1 MDLPSRLRAAWEE
14 LWIACFAWIPTP
26 LGLALRWLAWRW
38 LFAGCGSVRFGTG
51 LSFVGC
57 RHMRLGDAVRLGR
70 GCIITAGDG
79 EPVLGDRVSIS
90 PYAHVAA
97 DGGRIVMGR
106 HVAVGPGTSHRSPRP
121 QRMPGA
127 IVAPGGNA
135 RRPRIPGIFPDRQAV
150 CAVSRLR
157 PARLVRFGGGAR
169 ACPRILPV
177 RRRPRRREQGVCM
190 ALKCLVFD
198 CDGVIL
204 DSVPVKTRAFARL
217 AEPYGEEAR
226 DRFVMYHTV
235 HGGVSRYKK
244 FEWFFREI
252 LDREI
257 TPAESEEW
265 GRRFAE
271 YALDE
276 VRRCELIPGI
286 ARVLEHWQGKLPLYV
301 CSGAPHEE
309 LNFILKERGL
319 DSCFTG
325 IYGSPPSKAKLLA
338 MIVDKACVLPD
349 EVLMVGDASTD
360 RNAAEEVGTLFY
372 GTGPDLRGGDF
383 PWGPDLTGLDA
394 WIAEHVE

>member
-1 MDLPSRLRAAWEE
+1 
-14 LWIACFAWIPTP
+14 
-26 LGLALRWLAWRW
+26 
-38 LFAGCGSVRFGTG
+38 
-51 LSFVGC
+51 
-57 RHMRLGDAVRLGR
+57 
-70 GCIITAGDG
+70 
-79 EPVLGDRVSIS
+79 
-90 PYAHVAA
+90 
-97 DGGRIVMGR
+97 
-106 HVAVGPGTSHRSPRP
+106 
-121 QRMPGA
+121 
-127 IVAPGGNA
+127 
-135 RRPRIPGIFPDRQAV
+135 
-150 CAVSRLR
+150 
-157 PARLVRFGGGAR
+157 
-169 ACPRILPV
+169 
-177 RRRPRRREQGVCM
+177 M

-217 AEPYGEEAR
+217 AEPYGEEAS
-226 DRFVMYHTV
+226 DRFVMFHTV

-286 ARVLEHWQGKLPLYV
+286 APVLERWRGKLPLYV

-372 GTGPDLRGGDF
+372 GTGPELRGGDF

>member
-1 MDLPSRLRAAWEE
+1 
-14 LWIACFAWIPTP
+14 
-26 LGLALRWLAWRW
+26 
-38 LFAGCGSVRFGTG
+38 
-51 LSFVGC
+51 
-57 RHMRLGDAVRLGR
+57 
-70 GCIITAGDG
+70 
-79 EPVLGDRVSIS
+79 
-90 PYAHVAA
+90 
-97 DGGRIVMGR
+97 
-106 HVAVGPGTSHRSPRP
+106 
-121 QRMPGA
+121 
-127 IVAPGGNA
+127 
-135 RRPRIPGIFPDRQAV
+135 
-150 CAVSRLR
+150 
-157 PARLVRFGGGAR
+157 
-169 ACPRILPV
+169 
-177 RRRPRRREQGVCM
+177 M

-257 TPAESEEW
+257 TPAESGEW

-276 VRRCELIPGI
+276 VRRCGLIPGI
-286 ARVLEHWQGKLPLYV
+286 APVLEHWRGRL
-301 CSGAPHEE
+301 PHEE

-319 DSCFTG
+319 DRCFTG
-325 IYGSPPSKAKLLA
+325 IYGSPPSKARLLA
-338 MIVDKACVLPD
+338 MIVDKAGVLPD

-360 RNAAEEVGTLFY
+360 RDAAEEVGTLFY
-372 GTGPDLRGGDF
+372 GTGPELRGGDF

-394 WIAEHVE
+394 WIAEHVA

>member
-1 MDLPSRLRAAWEE
+1 
-14 LWIACFAWIPTP
+14 
-26 LGLALRWLAWRW
+26 
-38 LFAGCGSVRFGTG
+38 
-51 LSFVGC
+51 
-57 RHMRLGDAVRLGR
+57 
-70 GCIITAGDG
+70 
-79 EPVLGDRVSIS
+79 
-90 PYAHVAA
+90 
-97 DGGRIVMGR
+97 
-106 HVAVGPGTSHRSPRP
+106 
-121 QRMPGA
+121 
-127 IVAPGGNA
+127 
-135 RRPRIPGIFPDRQAV
+135 
-150 CAVSRLR
+150 
-157 PARLVRFGGGAR
+157 
-169 ACPRILPV
+169 
-177 RRRPRRREQGVCM
+177 M

-257 TPAESEEW
+257 TPVESEEW

-338 MIVDKACVLPD
+338 MIVDKACAHGGRRLH
-349 EVLMVGDASTD
+349 
-360 RNAAEEVGTLFY
+360 
-372 GTGPDLRGGDF
+372 GPQCRRRGGH
-383 PWGPDLTGLDA
+383 PVLWHRA
-394 WIAEHVE
+394 

>member
-1 MDLPSRLRAAWEE
+1 M
-14 LWIACFAWIPTP
+14 F
-26 LGLALRWLAWRW
+26 
-38 LFAGCGSVRFGTG
+38 
-51 LSFVGC
+51 
-57 RHMRLGDAVRLGR
+57 
-70 GCIITAGDG
+70 
-79 EPVLGDRVSIS
+79 
-90 PYAHVAA
+90 
-97 DGGRIVMGR
+97 
-106 HVAVGPGTSHRSPRP
+106 
-121 QRMPGA
+121 
-127 IVAPGGNA
+127 
-135 RRPRIPGIFPDRQAV
+135 
-150 CAVSRLR
+150 
-157 PARLVRFGGGAR
+157 
-169 ACPRILPV
+169 
-177 RRRPRRREQGVCM
+177 
-190 ALKCLVFD
+190 
-198 CDGVIL
+198 
-204 DSVPVKTRAFARL
+204 
-217 AEPYGEEAR
+217 
-226 DRFVMYHTV
+226 HTV

-286 ARVLEHWQGKLPLYV
+286 APVLEHWRGKLPLYV

-372 GTGPDLRGGDF
+372 GTGPELRGGDF